1 MLLEVLIL
9 GLALIG
15 VITIVNEAMK
25 ATSVYEMSIFKR
37 YWNYMNTWREHRETI
52 KQLNSLTDKELNDI
66 GISRAD
72 IDRLV
77 WLGED
82 KTMRGRGGEKE

>member
-1 MLLEVLIL
+1 VTWFWRYINY
-9 GLALIG
+9 LA
-15 VITIVNEAMK
+15 
-25 ATSVYEMSIFKR
+25 
-37 YWNYMNTWREHRETI
+37 TWREHRKAI
-52 KQLNSLTDKELNDI
+52 KQLNKLTDRELSDM

-82 KTMRGRGGEKE
+82 KDARGRGN

>member
-1 MLLEVLIL
+1 
-9 GLALIG
+9 
-15 VITIVNEAMK
+15 
-25 ATSVYEMSIFKR
+25 MSKKR
-37 YWNYMNTWREHRETI
+37 TGMSWFWRFLKYVATWREHRDTI
-52 KQLNSLTDKELNDI
+52 KQLNTLTDKELNDI

-82 KTMRGRGGEKE
+82 KTMRGRGNDE

>member
-1 MLLEVLIL
+1 MSWFWRYVNY
-9 GLALIG
+9 LA
-15 VITIVNEAMK
+15 
-25 ATSVYEMSIFKR
+25 
-37 YWNYMNTWREHRETI
+37 TWREHRKI
-52 KQLNSLTDKELNDI
+52 IKELNQMTDRELADM

-82 KTMRGRGGEKE
+82 KDMRGRGK